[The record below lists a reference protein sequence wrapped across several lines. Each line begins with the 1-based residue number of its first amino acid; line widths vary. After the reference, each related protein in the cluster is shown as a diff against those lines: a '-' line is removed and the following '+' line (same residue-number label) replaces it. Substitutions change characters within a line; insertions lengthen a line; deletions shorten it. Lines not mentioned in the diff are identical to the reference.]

1 MLERSEV
8 VALPLH
14 AVLTRAG
21 DVAEFAY
28 FSLDGM
34 VSNVLS
40 MACAPD
46 MEVLLVGMEGMVNT
60 SMVLGLLTAPFA
72 SLVQTVGHA
81 LNSLQCIAAA
91 VAVAACKRYFIE
103 KCAVALHRG
112 GKLPEGTTHT
122 VHEYRTV
129 LECLTRPLLMVCN
142 KSYSS

>member
-72 SLVQTVGHA
+72 SLLQTVGHA
-81 LNSLQCIAAA
+81 LNALQCIAMHCSCGCGCGCG
-91 VAVAACKRYFIE
+91 V
-103 KCAVALHRG
+103 
-112 GKLPEGTTHT
+112 
-122 VHEYRTV
+122 
-129 LECLTRPLLMVCN
+129 
-142 KSYSS
+142 

>member
-81 LNSLQCIAAA
+81 LNSLQCIA
-91 VAVAACKRYFIE
+91 VPVAACKRYFIE

-129 LECLTRPLLMVCN
+129 LECLTRPLLMACN

>member
-40 MACAPD
+40 MACATD

-91 VAVAACKRYFIE
+91 VAAYKRYFIE

-129 LECLTRPLLMVCN
+129 LECLTRPLLMACN